1 MVLRRDSGF
10 RRAQRS
16 PDRVTIDDIELSGVT
31 RVEGSGG
38 WNAPSKRT
46 EEGFEYDSY
55 VDTEPLSASIE
66 AWVDDSELRELKRLR
81 ESTEPF
87 PASVDHVSLDLA
99 KIEDLSVER
108 EGRIK
113 SHRKVNLELAEVR
126 EARIGTTEIS
136 ISTPSGDMGTAAS
149 DTSPSVAYSE
159 DDESGEGGPGDET
172 TNSNGVAEFLGDVQD
187 GLAGLF

>member
-1 MVLRRDSGF
+1 MALTGPRDGSNDTADVVTVGDIVL
-10 RRAQRS
+10 A
-16 PDRVTIDDIELSGVT
+16 GVT
-31 RVEGSGG
+31 RVDGSGG
-38 WNAPSKRT
+38 WNAPSKTT

-99 KIEDLSVER
+99 KLEDLSVEG
-108 EGRIK
+108 EGNIR
-113 SHRKVNLELAEVR
+113 SHRKVTIELAEVR
-126 EARIGTTEIS
+126 EATVGTTEIS
-136 ISTPSGDMGTAAS
+136 ISTPSGDMGTAANDS
-149 DTSPSVAYSE
+149 SPSVAQPQ
-159 DDESGEGGPGDET
+159 DDDSGTTDET
-172 TNSNGVAEFLGDVQD
+172 TNSNGIAEFLGDVQD